1 MNKPIFVL
9 ILAFTFIFSGV
20 FFQVEKLEI
29 FAQTENEN
37 NSSSVSI
44 SQIFKDVQGS
54 VVQITREN
62 PSASTDSPGDE
73 NVTSLGSGFVFDK
86 EGRIITNHHVVRDSK
101 NVDVTFID
109 GNRYVASV
117 VGSDPFNDI
126 AVIDISQN
134 ISGQLSPLT
143 LGNSSAVEIGDQ
155 VIAIGNPYGLAGSMS
170 VGIVSQKGRLISTE
184 GSQFSI
190 PSVIQ
195 TDALINPGNSG
206 GPLLSIG
213 EEVIGM
219 NTAGVLSD
227 SGSFSGIGLAVPSN
241 TISKIVPALISKG
254 NYTHPWLGISASTLT
269 SKLTE
274 NFENLSR
281 DFKGV
286 YVDTIIKDG
295 PADNAGLRGST
306 TDQYGDKHG
315 NDIITAVDSHNV
327 TYMEDLVSYI
337 DENKQ
342 PGEKLNMT
350 VIRNQTY
357 LDLDV
362 LLGDRSNSTKSDN
375 STKSEDAKDPYG

>member
-1 MNKPIFVL
+1 MEKHVL
-9 ILAFTFIFSGV
+9 ILMLAIAFIFSGV
-20 FFQVEKLEI
+20 FIQIEKLEI
-29 FAQTENEN
+29 FAQTENEK

-44 SQIFKDVQGS
+44 SKIFKDVQGS

-62 PSASTDSPGDE
+62 PSASPDSPGDE

-117 VGSDPFNDI
+117 IGSDPFNDI

-134 ISGQLSPLT
+134 ISGKLSPLT
-143 LGNSSAVEIGDQ
+143 LGNSSAVEVGDQ

-170 VGIVSQKGRLISTE
+170 VGVVSQKGRLISTE

-241 TISKIVPALISKG
+241 TISKIVPVLISTG

-286 YVDTIIKDG
+286 YVDSIIKDG

-342 PGEKLNMT
+342 PGEKLNLT
-350 VIRNQTY
+350 VIRNQSY

>member
-1 MNKPIFVL
+1 MKRPVL
-9 ILAFTFIFSGV
+9 ILILASILILSGV
-20 FFQVEKLEI
+20 IFHIEKLQI
-29 FAQTENEN
+29 FAQTEDEK
-37 NSSSVSI
+37 NSTLVSI
-44 SQIFKDVQGS
+44 SKIFKDVQGS

-62 PSASTDSPGDE
+62 QPTSNDTPGDE

-86 EGRIITNHHVVRDSK
+86 QGRIITNHHVVRDSK
-101 NVDVTFID
+101 SVDVTFID

-117 VGSDPFNDI
+117 IGSDPFNDI
-126 AVIDISQN
+126 AVIDITQN
-134 ISGQLSPLT
+134 ITEQLNPLR
-143 LGNSSAVEIGDQ
+143 LGNSSAVEVGDQ
-155 VIAIGNPYGLAGSMS
+155 VIAIGNPYGLAGSMT

-184 GSQFSI
+184 GSAFSI

-206 GPLLSIG
+206 GPLINVN

-241 TISKIVPALISKG
+241 TISKIVPVLISKG

-286 YVDTIIKDG
+286 YVDSIIKDG
-295 PADNAGLRGST
+295 PADKAGLQGST

-315 NDIITAVDSHNV
+315 NDIITSVDNHNV

-342 PGEKLNMT
+342 PGEKLNVT
-350 VIRNQTY
+350 VLRNQTY
-357 LDLDV
+357 TDLSIQ
-362 LLGDRSNSTKSDN
+362 LGDRNNSTKAD
-375 STKSEDAKDPYG
+375 EEKDPYS

>member
-1 MNKPIFVL
+1 MKIAPFILVPIIF
-9 ILAFTFIFSGV
+9 FGFSG
-20 FFQVEKLEI
+20 LMLYAGHEI
-29 FAQTENEN
+29 FGQLDNTK
-37 NSSSVSI
+37 NSASI
-44 SQIFKDVQGS
+44 SFSKIFKDVQGS

-62 PSASTDSPGDE
+62 KLPIGSPGDE

-86 EGRIITNHHVVRDSK
+86 EGRIITNHHVVDDSK

-117 VGSDPFNDI
+117 VGSDPFDDV
-126 AVIDISQN
+126 AVIKINQN
-134 ISGQLSPLT
+134 ISERLHPLI
-143 LGNSSAVEIGDQ
+143 LGNSSSVEVGDQ

-170 VGIVSQKGRLISTE
+170 LGIVSQKGRLISTG
-184 GSQFSI
+184 GSAFSI

-206 GPLLSIG
+206 GPLLNIN

-227 SGSFSGIGLAVPSN
+227 SGAFSGIGLAVPSN
-241 TISKIVPALISKG
+241 TISKIVPVLISRG

-286 YVDTIIKDG
+286 YVDSITKDG
-295 PADNAGLRGST
+295 PADKAGLRGST

-315 NDIITAVDSHNV
+315 TDIITAIDNRNV
-327 TYMEDLVSYI
+327 TYMEDLVSYM
-337 DENKQ
+337 DEHKK
-342 PGEKLNMT
+342 PGEKLDLT
-350 VIRNQTY
+350 VLRNQSY
-357 LDLDV
+357 LDIGV
-362 LLGDRSNSTKSDN
+362 LLGDRSNSTN
-375 STKSEDAKDPYG
+375 TNTTKDSYD

>member
-1 MNKPIFVL
+1 MKNQLIIILIAIIFMSSFLLLHV
-9 ILAFTFIFSGV
+9 G
-20 FFQVEKLEI
+20 KLEI
-29 FAQTENEN
+29 FAQKESENKSTAD
-37 NSSSVSI
+37 SSSK
-44 SQIFKDVQGS
+44 IFKDVQGS

-62 PSASTDSPGDE
+62 KEASTGVPGDK

-86 EGRIITNHHVVRDSK
+86 DGRIITNHHVVDDSK

-117 VGSDPFNDI
+117 LGSDPFNDI
-126 AVIDISQN
+126 AIIKIKQN
-134 ISGQLSPLT
+134 ISGLRPLP
-143 LGNSSAVEIGDQ
+143 LGNSSAVQVGDQ

-170 VGIVSQKGRLISTE
+170 LGIVSQKGRLISTE
-184 GSQFSI
+184 GTQCSI

-206 GPLLSIG
+206 GPLLNIH

-227 SGSFSGIGLAVPSN
+227 SGGFSGIGLAVPSN
-241 TISKIVPALISKG
+241 TISKIVPTLISKG

-286 YVDTIIKDG
+286 YVDLITKDG
-295 PADNAGLRGST
+295 PSDSAGLRGST
-306 TDQYGDKHG
+306 IDQYGDKHG
-315 NDIITAVDSHNV
+315 NDIITAVDNHNV
-327 TYMEDLVSYI
+327 TYMEDLVSYV
-337 DENKQ
+337 DENKR
-342 PGEKLNMT
+342 PGDKLNFT
-350 VIRNQTY
+350 VFRNHSY
-357 LDLDV
+357 SDISV
-362 LLGDRSNSTKSDN
+362 MLGDRNN
-375 STKSEDAKDPYG
+375 STKSEEAKDPYG

>member
-1 MNKPIFVL
+1 MKNQLFIILIAIIFMFSS
-9 ILAFTFIFSGV
+9 ILLYV
-20 FFQVEKLEI
+20 DKVEI
-29 FAQTENEN
+29 FAQTENGKK
-37 NSSSVSI
+37 STLDSTSK
-44 SQIFKDVQGS
+44 IFKDVQGS

-62 PSASTDSPGDE
+62 QEVSPDSPEDE

-126 AVIDISQN
+126 AVIKITQN
-134 ISGQLSPLT
+134 ISKLRPLP
-143 LGNSSAVEIGDQ
+143 LGNSSDIEVGDQ

-184 GSQFSI
+184 GSPYSI

-206 GPLLSIG
+206 GPLLNLN

-219 NTAGVLSD
+219 NTAGILSD
-227 SGSFSGIGLAVPSN
+227 SGGFSGIGLAVPSN
-241 TISKIVPALISKG
+241 TISKIVPVLISKG
-254 NYTHPWLGISASTLT
+254 NYTHSWLGISASTLT
-269 SKLTE
+269 SQLTE

-286 YVDTIIKDG
+286 YVDLITKDG

-315 NDIITAVDSHNV
+315 NDIITAVDNHNV

-342 PGEKLNMT
+342 PGDKLNLT
-350 VIRNQTY
+350 VFRNQSY
-357 LDLDV
+357 LDIGV
-362 LLGDRSNSTKSDN
+362 LLGDRNN
-375 STKSEDAKDPYG
+375 STKSEETKDPYS

>member
-1 MNKPIFVL
+1 MKKPAL
-9 ILAFTFIFSGV
+9 ILTLASILIFSGV
-20 FFQVEKLEI
+20 IFHVEKSQI
-29 FAQTENEN
+29 FAQTDDEK
-37 NSSSVSI
+37 NSTLVSI
-44 SQIFKDVQGS
+44 SKIFKDVQGS

-62 PSASTDSPGDE
+62 APTSNDTPSDE

-86 EGRIITNHHVVRDSK
+86 QGRIITNHHVVSDSK
-101 NVDVTFID
+101 SVDVTFID

-117 VGSDPFNDI
+117 IGSDPFNDI
-126 AVIDISQN
+126 AVIDITQN
-134 ISGQLSPLT
+134 ISEKLNPLR
-143 LGNSSAVEIGDQ
+143 LGNSSAVEVGDQ
-155 VIAIGNPYGLAGSMS
+155 VIAIGNPYGLAGSMT

-184 GSQFSI
+184 GSAFSI

-206 GPLLSIG
+206 GPLINDN

-241 TISKIVPALISKG
+241 TISKIVPVLISKG

-286 YVDTIIKDG
+286 YVDSIIKGG
-295 PADNAGLRGST
+295 PADKAGLQGST

-315 NDIITAVDSHNV
+315 NDIITAVDNHNI
-327 TYMEDLVSYI
+327 TYMEDLVSYM

-342 PGEKLNMT
+342 PGEKLNVT
-350 VIRNQTY
+350 VFRNQAYT
-357 LDLDV
+357 DLSV
-362 LLGDRSNSTKSDN
+362 MLGDRSNSTK
-375 STKSEDAKDPYG
+375 TEEEKDPYS

>member
-1 MNKPIFVL
+1 MKKPVL
-9 ILAFTFIFSGV
+9 ILMLASILVFSGV
-20 FFQVEKLEI
+20 IFHVEKFEI
-29 FAQTENEN
+29 FAQTEDEKDSNL
-37 NSSSVSI
+37 VSI
-44 SQIFKDVQGS
+44 SEIFKDVQGS

-62 PSASTDSPGDE
+62 QPTSNDAPGDG
-73 NVTSLGSGFVFDK
+73 NVTSLGSGFVFDNQ
-86 EGRIITNHHVVRDSK
+86 GRIITNHHVVRDSK
-101 NVDVTFID
+101 DVDVTFID

-117 VGSDPFNDI
+117 IGSDPFNDI
-126 AVIDISQN
+126 AVIDITQN
-134 ISGQLSPLT
+134 ISGQLNPLR
-143 LGNSSAVEIGDQ
+143 LGNSSAVEVGDQ
-155 VIAIGNPYGLAGSMS
+155 VIAIGNPYGLAGSMTI
-170 VGIVSQKGRLISTE
+170 GIVSQKGRLISTE
-184 GSQFSI
+184 GSAFSI

-206 GPLLSIG
+206 GPLINVN

-241 TISKIVPALISKG
+241 TISKIVPVLITIG

-286 YVDTIIKDG
+286 YVDSIIKDG
-295 PADNAGLRGST
+295 PADKARLKGST

-315 NDIITAVDSHNV
+315 NDIITAVDNHNV

-342 PGEKLNMT
+342 PGEKLSVT
-350 VIRNQTY
+350 VFRNHTY
-357 LDLDV
+357 TDLSV
-362 LLGDRSNSTKSDN
+362 ELGDRTNSTKTD
-375 STKSEDAKDPYG
+375 EEKDPYS

>member
-1 MNKPIFVL
+1 MEKHVF
-9 ILAFTFIFSGV
+9 ILMLAIAFIFSGV
-20 FFQVEKLEI
+20 FFQIEKLEI
-29 FAQTENEN
+29 FAQTENEK

-44 SQIFKDVQGS
+44 SKIFKDVQGS

-62 PSASTDSPGDE
+62 PSASPDSPGDE

-117 VGSDPFNDI
+117 IGSDPFNDI

-134 ISGQLSPLT
+134 ISGKLSPLT
-143 LGNSSAVEIGDQ
+143 LGNSSAVEVGDQ

-170 VGIVSQKGRLISTE
+170 VGVVSQKGRLISTE

-241 TISKIVPALISKG
+241 TISKIVPVLISTG

-286 YVDTIIKDG
+286 YVDSIIKDG

-342 PGEKLNMT
+342 PGEKLNLT

-357 LDLDV
+357 LDLGV

>member
-1 MNKPIFVL
+1 MKKPVL
-9 ILAFTFIFSGV
+9 LLTLASVLIFSGV
-20 FFQVEKLEI
+20 IFHVENSQI
-29 FAQTENEN
+29 FAQTEDEN
-37 NSSSVSI
+37 DSTLVSI
-44 SQIFKDVQGS
+44 SKIFKDVQGS

-62 PSASTDSPGDE
+62 APTSNDTPSDE

-86 EGRIITNHHVVRDSK
+86 QGRIITNHHVVSDSK
-101 NVDVTFID
+101 SVDVTFID

-117 VGSDPFNDI
+117 IGSDPFNDI
-126 AVIDISQN
+126 AVIDITQN
-134 ISGQLSPLT
+134 ISEKLNPLK
-143 LGNSSAVEIGDQ
+143 LGNSSSIEVGDQ
-155 VIAIGNPYGLAGSMS
+155 VIAIGNPYGLAGSMT

-184 GSQFSI
+184 GSAFSI

-206 GPLLSIG
+206 GPLINDN

-241 TISKIVPALISKG
+241 TISKIVPVLISKG

-286 YVDTIIKDG
+286 YVESIIKAG
-295 PADNAGLRGST
+295 PADKAGLQGST
-306 TDQYGDKHG
+306 TDQYGKKHG
-315 NDIITAVDSHNV
+315 NDIITAIDSHNV
-327 TYMEDLVSYI
+327 TYMEDLVSYM

-342 PGEKLNMT
+342 PGEKLNVT
-350 VIRNQTY
+350 VFRNQTY
-357 LDLDV
+357 TDLSV
-362 LLGDRSNSTKSDN
+362 KLGDRNNSTK
-375 STKSEDAKDPYG
+375 TEEEKDPYS

>member
-1 MNKPIFVL
+1 MKNPVL
-9 ILAFTFIFSGV
+9 LLTLASVLIFSGV
-20 FFQVEKLEI
+20 IFHVENSQI
-29 FAQTENEN
+29 FAQTEDEN
-37 NSSSVSI
+37 DSTLVSI
-44 SQIFKDVQGS
+44 SKIFKDVQGS

-62 PSASTDSPGDE
+62 APTSNDTPSDE

-86 EGRIITNHHVVRDSK
+86 QGRIITNHHVVSDSK
-101 NVDVTFID
+101 SVDVTFID

-117 VGSDPFNDI
+117 IGSDPFNDI
-126 AVIDISQN
+126 AVIDITQN
-134 ISGQLSPLT
+134 ISEKLNPLK
-143 LGNSSAVEIGDQ
+143 LGNSSSVEVGDQ
-155 VIAIGNPYGLAGSMS
+155 VIAIGNPYGLAGSMT

-184 GSQFSI
+184 GSAFSI

-206 GPLLSIG
+206 GPLINDN

-241 TISKIVPALISKG
+241 TISKIVPVLISKG

-286 YVDTIIKDG
+286 YVESIIKAG
-295 PADNAGLRGST
+295 PADKAGLQGST
-306 TDQYGDKHG
+306 TDQYGKKHG
-315 NDIITAVDSHNV
+315 NDIITAIDSHNV
-327 TYMEDLVSYI
+327 TYMEDLVSYM

-342 PGEKLNMT
+342 PGEKLNVT
-350 VIRNQTY
+350 VFRNETY
-357 LDLDV
+357 TDLSV
-362 LLGDRSNSTKSDN
+362 KLGDRNNSTKI
-375 STKSEDAKDPYG
+375 EEEKDPYS

>member
-1 MNKPIFVL
+1 MKNPVL
-9 ILAFTFIFSGV
+9 LLTLASVFIFSGV
-20 FFQVEKLEI
+20 IFHVENSQI
-29 FAQTENEN
+29 FAQTEDEN
-37 NSSSVSI
+37 DSTLVSI
-44 SQIFKDVQGS
+44 SKIFKDVQGS

-62 PSASTDSPGDE
+62 APTSNDTPSDE

-86 EGRIITNHHVVRDSK
+86 QGRIITNHHVVSDSK
-101 NVDVTFID
+101 SVDVTFID

-117 VGSDPFNDI
+117 IGSDPFNDI
-126 AVIDISQN
+126 AVIDITQN
-134 ISGQLSPLT
+134 ISEKLNPLK
-143 LGNSSAVEIGDQ
+143 LGNSSSVEVGDQ
-155 VIAIGNPYGLAGSMS
+155 VIAIGNPYGLAGSMT

-184 GSQFSI
+184 GSAFSI

-206 GPLLSIG
+206 GPLINHN

-241 TISKIVPALISKG
+241 TISKIVPVLISKG

-286 YVDTIIKDG
+286 YVESIIKAG
-295 PADNAGLRGST
+295 PADKAGLQGST
-306 TDQYGDKHG
+306 TDQYGKKHG
-315 NDIITAVDSHNV
+315 NDIITAIDSHNV
-327 TYMEDLVSYI
+327 TYMEDLVSYM

-342 PGEKLNMT
+342 PGEKLNVT
-350 VIRNQTY
+350 VFRNQTY
-357 LDLDV
+357 TDLSV
-362 LLGDRSNSTKSDN
+362 KLGDRNNSTK
-375 STKSEDAKDPYG
+375 TEEEKDPYS

>member
-1 MNKPIFVL
+1 MKKPIFML
-9 ILAFTFIFSGV
+9 MLAFTFIFSGV

-62 PSASTDSPGDE
+62 PSASPDSPGDE

-117 VGSDPFNDI
+117 IGSDPFNDI

-134 ISGQLSPLT
+134 ISGKLSPLT
-143 LGNSSAVEIGDQ
+143 LGNSSAVEVGDQ

-269 SKLTE
+269 SELTE

-286 YVDTIIKDG
+286 YVDSIIKDG

-342 PGEKLNMT
+342 PGEKLNLT
-350 VIRNQTY
+350 VIRNQSY
-357 LDLDV
+357 LDLNV

>member
-1 MNKPIFVL
+1 MNKPL
-9 ILAFTFIFSGV
+9 LLLTLASILIFSSV
-20 FFQVEKLEI
+20 IFHVEKLLI
-29 FAQTENEN
+29 FAQTEDEK
-37 NSSSVSI
+37 NSTLVSI
-44 SQIFKDVQGS
+44 SKIFKDVQGS

-62 PSASTDSPGDE
+62 QPTSNDGPSDE

-86 EGRIITNHHVVRDSK
+86 QGRIITNHHVVSDSK
-101 NVDVTFID
+101 SVDVTFID

-117 VGSDPFNDI
+117 IGSDPFNDI
-126 AVIDISQN
+126 AVIDITQN
-134 ISGQLSPLT
+134 ISQKLNPLR
-143 LGNSSAVEIGDQ
+143 LGNSSAVEVGDQ

-184 GSQFSI
+184 GSAFSI

-206 GPLLSIG
+206 GPLIDDN

-241 TISKIVPALISKG
+241 TISKIVPVLISKG

-274 NFENLSR
+274 NFENLTR

-286 YVDTIIKDG
+286 YVESIIKDG
-295 PADNAGLRGST
+295 PADKAGLQGST
-306 TDQYGDKHG
+306 TDQYDDKHG
-315 NDIITAVDSHNV
+315 NDIITAVDNHNV
-327 TYMEDLVSYI
+327 TYMEDLVSYL

-342 PGEKLNMT
+342 PGQKLNLT
-350 VIRNQTY
+350 VFRNHTFT
-357 LDLDV
+357 DLSV
-362 LLGDRSNSTKSDN
+362 MLGDRSNSTK
-375 STKSEDAKDPYG
+375 TEKEKDPYS

>member
-1 MNKPIFVL
+1 MKIAPFILVAVIVFVFSGL
-9 ILAFTFIFSGV
+9 ILYVGH
-20 FFQVEKLEI
+20 LEI
-29 FAQTENEN
+29 FGQSDNTR
-37 NSSSVSI
+37 NSTSI
-44 SQIFKDVQGS
+44 SISKIFKDVQGS

-62 PSASTDSPGDE
+62 KQAPDSPGDE

-86 EGRIITNHHVVRDSK
+86 AGRIITNHHVVRDSK
-101 NVDVTFID
+101 SLDVTFID

-117 VGSDPFNDI
+117 IGSDPFNDV
-126 AVIDISQN
+126 AVIKITQN
-134 ISGQLSPLT
+134 ISEKLRPLI
-143 LGNSSAVEIGDQ
+143 LGNSSGVEVGDQ

-170 VGIVSQKGRLISTE
+170 LGIVSQKGRLISTE
-184 GSQFSI
+184 GSAFSI

-206 GPLLSIG
+206 GPLLNIQ

-227 SGSFSGIGLAVPSN
+227 SGGFSGIGLAVPSN
-241 TISKIVPALISKG
+241 TISKIVPVLISKG

-286 YVDTIIKDG
+286 YVDSITKDG
-295 PADNAGLRGST
+295 PADKAGLRGST

-315 NDIITAVDSHNV
+315 TDIITAVDNRNV
-327 TYMEDLVSYI
+327 TYMEDLVSYL
-337 DENKQ
+337 DENKE
-342 PGEKLNMT
+342 PGEKLNLT
-350 VIRNQTY
+350 VLRNQSY
-357 LDLDV
+357 LDIGV
-362 LLGDRSNSTKSDN
+362 LLGDRSNSTKPDD
-375 STKSEDAKDPYG
+375 TKDPYD

>member
-1 MNKPIFVL
+1 MKKPVL
-9 ILAFTFIFSGV
+9 ILMLASILVFSGV
-20 FFQVEKLEI
+20 IFHVEKFEI
-29 FAQTENEN
+29 FAQTEDEKDSNLD
-37 NSSSVSI
+37 SI
-44 SQIFKDVQGS
+44 SEIFKDVQGS

-62 PSASTDSPGDE
+62 QPTSNDTPGDE
-73 NVTSLGSGFVFDK
+73 NVTSLGSGFVFDNQ
-86 EGRIITNHHVVRDSK
+86 GRIITNHHVVRDSK

-117 VGSDPFNDI
+117 IGSDPFNDI
-126 AVIDISQN
+126 AVIDITQN
-134 ISGQLSPLT
+134 ISRQLNPLR
-143 LGNSSAVEIGDQ
+143 LGNSSAVEVGDQ
-155 VIAIGNPYGLAGSMS
+155 VIAIGNPYGLAGSMT

-184 GSQFSI
+184 GSAFSI

-206 GPLLSIG
+206 GPLINVN

-241 TISKIVPALISKG
+241 TISKIVPVLISKG

-286 YVDTIIKDG
+286 YVDSIIKDG
-295 PADNAGLRGST
+295 PADKARLKGST

-315 NDIITAVDSHNV
+315 NDIITAVDNHNV

-342 PGEKLNMT
+342 PGEKLSVT
-350 VIRNQTY
+350 VFRNQTY
-357 LDLDV
+357 TDLSIE
-362 LLGDRSNSTKSDN
+362 LGDRSNSTKTD
-375 STKSEDAKDPYG
+375 EEKDPYS

>member
-1 MNKPIFVL
+1 MKKPVL
-9 ILAFTFIFSGV
+9 ILTLASILVFSGV
-20 FFQVEKLEI
+20 IFHVEKFEI
-29 FAQTENEN
+29 FAQTGDEKDSNL
-37 NSSSVSI
+37 VSI
-44 SQIFKDVQGS
+44 SEIFKDVQGS

-62 PSASTDSPGDE
+62 QPTSDDPPGDE

-86 EGRIITNHHVVRDSK
+86 QGRIITNHHVVRDSK

-117 VGSDPFNDI
+117 IGSDPFNDI
-126 AVIDISQN
+126 AVIDIAQN
-134 ISGQLSPLT
+134 ISGQLYPLR
-143 LGNSSAVEIGDQ
+143 LGNSSAVEVGDQ
-155 VIAIGNPYGLAGSMS
+155 VIAIGNPYGLAGSMT

-184 GSQFSI
+184 GSAFSI

-206 GPLLSIG
+206 GPLINVN

-241 TISKIVPALISKG
+241 TISKIVPVLISKG

-281 DFKGV
+281 HFKGV
-286 YVDTIIKDG
+286 YVDSIIKDG
-295 PADNAGLRGST
+295 PADKAQLQGST

-315 NDIITAVDSHNV
+315 NDIITAVDNHNV
-327 TYMEDLVSYI
+327 TYMEDLVSYM

-342 PGEKLNMT
+342 PGEKLSVT
-350 VIRNQTY
+350 VFRNHTY
-357 LDLDV
+357 TDLSV
-362 LLGDRSNSTKSDN
+362 ELGDRSNSTKTD
-375 STKSEDAKDPYG
+375 EEKDPYS

>member
-1 MNKPIFVL
+1 ML
-9 ILAFTFIFSGV
+9 MLAFTLIFSGV

-29 FAQTENEN
+29 FAQTENDN
-37 NSSSVSI
+37 NSSLVSI

-62 PSASTDSPGDE
+62 PSASPDSPGDE

-117 VGSDPFNDI
+117 IGSDPFNDI

-134 ISGQLSPLT
+134 ISGQLNPLT

-155 VIAIGNPYGLAGSMS
+155 VIAIGNPYGLAGSMT

-241 TISKIVPALISKG
+241 TISKIVPVLIDKG

-286 YVDTIIKDG
+286 YVDSIIKDG

-342 PGEKLNMT
+342 PGEKLNLT

-357 LDLDV
+357 LDLNV

>member
-1 MNKPIFVL
+1 MKKPIFML
-9 ILAFTFIFSGV
+9 MLAFTFIFSGV

-29 FAQTENEN
+29 FAQTENDN
-37 NSSSVSI
+37 NSSLVSI

-62 PSASTDSPGDE
+62 PSASPDSPGDE

-117 VGSDPFNDI
+117 IGSDPFNDI

-134 ISGQLSPLT
+134 ISGQLNPLT

-155 VIAIGNPYGLAGSMS
+155 VIAIGNPYGLAGSMT

-241 TISKIVPALISKG
+241 TISKIVPVLIDKG

-286 YVDTIIKDG
+286 YVDSIIKDG
-295 PADNAGLRGST
+295 PADNAGLRGTT

-342 PGEKLNMT
+342 PGEKLNLT

-357 LDLDV
+357 LDLNV

>member
-1 MNKPIFVL
+1 MKNQLIIILIAIIFMSSFVL
-9 ILAFTFIFSGV
+9 LHGG
-20 FFQVEKLEI
+20 KLEI
-29 FAQTENEN
+29 FAQKEIQNKSTAD
-37 NSSSVSI
+37 SSSK
-44 SQIFKDVQGS
+44 IFKDVQGS

-62 PSASTDSPGDE
+62 KEAPTGPPGDK

-86 EGRIITNHHVVRDSK
+86 EGRIITNHHVVDDSK

-117 VGSDPFNDI
+117 LGSDPFNDI
-126 AVIDISQN
+126 AVIKIKQN
-134 ISGQLSPLT
+134 ISGLRPLP
-143 LGNSSAVEIGDQ
+143 LGNSSAVEVGDQ

-170 VGIVSQKGRLISTE
+170 LGIVSQKGRLISTE

-206 GPLLSIG
+206 GPLLNIN

-219 NTAGVLSD
+219 NTAGVLSN
-227 SGSFSGIGLAVPSN
+227 SGGFSGIGLAVPSN
-241 TISKIVPALISKG
+241 TISKIVPTLISKG

-274 NFENLSR
+274 NFQNLSR

-286 YVDTIIKDG
+286 YVDSITKDG
-295 PADNAGLRGST
+295 PSDKAGLRGST
-306 TDQYGDKHG
+306 IDQYGDKHG
-315 NDIITAVDSHNV
+315 NDIITAVDNHNV

-342 PGEKLNMT
+342 PGDNLNLT
-350 VIRNQTY
+350 VFRNHSY
-357 LDLDV
+357 SDISV
-362 LLGDRSNSTKSDN
+362 VLGDRSNSTKSEEG
-375 STKSEDAKDPYG
+375 KEPYG